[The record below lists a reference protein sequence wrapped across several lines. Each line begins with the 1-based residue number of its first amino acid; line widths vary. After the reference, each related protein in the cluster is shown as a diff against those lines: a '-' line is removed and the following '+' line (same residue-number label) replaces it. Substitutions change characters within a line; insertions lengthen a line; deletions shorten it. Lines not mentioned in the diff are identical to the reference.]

1 MARSFTLYSVPSMH
15 QRTSGMNDLAIPRLS
30 FSLLRPII
38 HECGLQHSER
48 SSKNEAAVNLN
59 SFISFNCF
67 TVRDRINHRK
77 KLLRPFW
84 KKVEQVTVSPART
97 LSGKVDKTLSSGET
111 KETLELK
118 LSASKG

>member
-1 MARSFTLYSVPSMH
+1 MRIFSTVLDASFTAKENAVPFPFFAEFVSKQDCRRIEDRPWAIKCQRHVVARSLALYSVPSMH

-59 SFISFNCF
+59 SFISF
-67 TVRDRINHRK
+67 
-77 KLLRPFW
+77 
-84 KKVEQVTVSPART
+84 
-97 LSGKVDKTLSSGET
+97 
-111 KETLELK
+111 
-118 LSASKG
+118 